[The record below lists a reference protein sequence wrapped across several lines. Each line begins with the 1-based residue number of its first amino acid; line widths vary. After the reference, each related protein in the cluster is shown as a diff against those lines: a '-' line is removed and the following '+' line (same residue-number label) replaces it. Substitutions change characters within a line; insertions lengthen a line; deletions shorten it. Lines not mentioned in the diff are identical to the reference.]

1 MDAVK
6 HKGEGA
12 SMRFDIRREAE
23 EDFRAVEE
31 LTREA
36 FWNLNSPG
44 CEEHYLVHILRS
56 HADFLP
62 ELDLVATHG
71 AEIAASIL
79 YSRSRVEDVPTVT
92 FGPLSVLPAY
102 QRMGAG
108 SALVRHTLSLCR
120 ERGERAIVIYGDPAY
135 YARFG
140 FRPAEE
146 FDICTADGMY
156 AAALQV
162 LELWPDSMEGVHG
175 RFFESPAFEVD
186 VRAAEAFDKDFPRR
200 PKRETPTQRHFQAL
214 AAMRRPRLHR

>member
-6 HKGEGA
+6 HKEEGA

-120 ERGERAIVIYGDPAY
+120 ERESAPSSFTATRPITPGSAFARRRSSTFAPPTACTPPPCKCWNCGQIPWRA
-135 YARFG
+135 
-140 FRPAEE
+140 
-146 FDICTADGMY
+146 CM
-156 AAALQV
+156 AA
-162 LELWPDSMEGVHG
+162 
-175 RFFESPAFEVD
+175 F
-186 VRAAEAFDKDFPRR
+186 
-200 PKRETPTQRHFQAL
+200 
-214 AAMRRPRLHR
+214 

>member
-1 MDAVK
+1 
-6 HKGEGA
+6 
-12 SMRFDIRREAE
+12 MRFDIRREAE

-120 ERGERAIVIYGDPAY
+120 ERESAPSSFTATRPITPVRLSPGGGVRHLHRRRHVRRRPASAGTV
-135 YARFG
+135 ARFHG
-140 FRPAEE
+140 GRA
-146 FDICTADGMY
+146 
-156 AAALQV
+156 
-162 LELWPDSMEGVHG
+162 WPL
-175 RFFESPAFEVD
+175 FESPAFEVD

-214 AAMRRPRLHR
+214 AAMRRPRLRR

>member
-1 MDAVK
+1 MHFEV
-6 HKGEGA
+6 
-12 SMRFDIRREAE
+12 RRETE
-23 EDFRAVEE
+23 GDFRAVEE

-44 CEEHYLVHILRS
+44 CEEHYLVHILRT

-62 ELDLVATHG
+62 ELDFVATHG

-92 FGPLSVLPAY
+92 FGPLCVLPVY

-108 SALVRHTLSLCR
+108 SALVRHTLPLCR
-120 ERGERAIVIYGDPAY
+120 EMGHRAVIIYGDPAY

-140 FRPAEE
+140 FRPAEA
-146 FDICTADGMY
+146 FGICTADGMY
-156 AAALQV
+156 AAALQA
-162 LELWPDSMEGVHG
+162 LELFPGALDGVHG

-186 VRAAEAFDKDFPRR
+186 VYAAEAFDKGFPRR
-200 PKRETPTQRHFQAL
+200 PKRETPSQRTFQQL
-214 AAMRRPRLHR
+214 AAMRRPCARQ